1 MTKARKSI
9 INVNDTPYYHCMGR
23 CVRRAFLCGVDNFSG
38 KDFSHRK
45 QWIVDKL
52 SELSHVFLIDVCA
65 YAVMSNHYH
74 VVLKINHEQ
83 ALQISDEEVIEL
95 WMKLFKGNV
104 LIQRYLKGDCTT
116 DAEQD
121 KVHEI
126 VAEWRKRLSD
136 ISWFMRCLNEY
147 IAHKANEE
155 DKCTGRFWEGRFK
168 SQALLNEQALLSCMA
183 YVDLNPIRAGL
194 ADSLDCSDY
203 TGIRQRIKD
212 IQLVVGNEPLVD
224 KHKKQVRVCSA
235 ESKENKE
242 DVIMIKLA
250 DFIGSKDVDGIPYL
264 LMDYLE
270 LVDWTGRAIRDNKKG
285 FIPDSEP
292 KIISKLGFTP
302 DLWMTS
308 VSQFSDHFYSHI
320 GTDDQLKS
328 ICKKTGI
335 NWLAGSRSCR
345 EIYLS

>member
-9 INVNDTPYYHCMGR
+9 ININDTPYYHCMGR

-155 DKCTGRFWEGRFK
+155 DKCTGRFWDWFLRPAK
-168 SQALLNEQALLSCMA
+168 PA
-183 YVDLNPIRAGL
+183 YIT
-194 ADSLDCSDY
+194 SL
-203 TGIRQRIKD
+203 
-212 IQLVVGNEPLVD
+212 
-224 KHKKQVRVCSA
+224 
-235 ESKENKE
+235 
-242 DVIMIKLA
+242 
-250 DFIGSKDVDGIPYL
+250 
-264 LMDYLE
+264 
-270 LVDWTGRAIRDNKKG
+270 
-285 FIPDSEP
+285 
-292 KIISKLGFTP
+292 
-302 DLWMTS
+302 
-308 VSQFSDHFYSHI
+308 
-320 GTDDQLKS
+320 
-328 ICKKTGI
+328 
-335 NWLAGSRSCR
+335 
-345 EIYLS
+345 